1 MTTIVTK
8 TYDFLRSH
16 RILRRCS
23 FVIVTLLLVA
33 LFAGQH
39 YQEDITDFLPM
50 GTQHRKAMSIYQEI
64 SGANRLFV
72 IFQSNDGTQMEP
84 DSLVSAMETYQDVL
98 SSLDTDGLTADL
110 FTQFDFDQLNETA
123 DFVYRNIPYFLTDA
137 DYERMDSLLNQESY
151 ITDQLHADK
160 QLLMF
165 PVSGLFSD
173 NMQRDPLNLFT
184 PVVSSL
190 EHSAQGM
197 NYEVYDGYIFSP
209 DMCHS
214 LMMLSSPYGSSE
226 TEHNAL
232 LVRLLESAADSTTSS
247 HNNLSIHVTG
257 GPSVAVGNARQIRM
271 DSLLSV
277 SLAVLLI
284 VGLLYYSL
292 RSVRNLLLIVLSI
305 AWGWLFAMGMLS
317 VVHDNVS
324 VIVIGI
330 SSIILGIAFN
340 YPLHL
345 IAHMQHT
352 PTVRTALKEIA
363 PPLIV
368 GNITTVGAFL
378 ALVPLQSQ
386 ALRDLGLFSSFLL
399 IGTILFVLLYLP
411 HAAKARQGHA
421 APSFISKVGMF
432 KPENKRWLVIV
443 VVILTIIFGYF
454 SLGTTFD
461 VNLSHINY
469 MTKEQRADMDY
480 MQQMV
485 SSATNEKTLYVVYE
499 GKTMDEALELCQQRR
514 GKTDSLQ
521 KEGKL
526 SGLHSCFPLLCTRK
540 EQERR
545 LAQWSDFLSKHRE
558 AFERILPTA
567 ARQAGFADGS
577 FADFHDILHA
587 HYEPQDYS
595 YFSTFSTTALGGTV
609 STDSVKGV
617 YSVVDHL
624 YVDST
629 LFEGVKQQFPDTGKG
644 VYAFDIEHMNSA
656 IATTLSDNF
665 NYIGWVCGLIV
676 FFFLWFS
683 MGSIEL
689 ALLSFLPMAVSWLWI
704 MGIMTLLGIHFNMVN
719 VVLATFIFGQGDDYT
734 IFMTEGC
741 QYEYAYRKKMIA
753 SYKNSIIIS
762 ALIMFFGIGTLI
774 FAKHPA
780 LHSLAEVTIIGM
792 FTVVFMAYLIPP
804 LLFKWLVSKNG
815 IYRKRPLTIRRL
827 LHLSHDDDVSLVL
840 DKYRYKGYDILSA
853 VKRHIRR
860 HDNYK
865 PWTDREDLHQ
875 HVIVMNNGYGE
886 FSLLMAL
893 RHPDKTFVAYEDDEE
908 KRLLAKYSAEG
919 LVNNLS
925 ILPSEEDGKGEGY
938 VESTVLELDEEGGVK
953 EFRNER
959 SEGMN
964 E

>member
-1 MTTIVTK
+1 MTAFVTK
-8 TYDFLRSH
+8 TYDYLRSH
-16 RILRRCS
+16 RTLRRCS
-23 FVIVTLLLVA
+23 FVVVTLLLIG
-33 LFAGQH
+33 LFIGQR
-39 YQEDITDFLPM
+39 YQEDITDFLPL
-50 GTQHRKAMSIYQEI
+50 GAQHRKAMSIYQEI

-72 IFQSNDGTQMEP
+72 LFQSKDSTELPP
-84 DSLVSAMETYQDVL
+84 DSLVSAMETYQDIL
-98 SSLDTDGLTADL
+98 SSSDTEGETASL
-110 FTQFDFDQLNETA
+110 FTQVDYDQLSETA

-137 DYERMDSLLNQESY
+137 DYKRMDSLLSQEHY
-151 ITDQLHADK
+151 ITEQLHADK

-184 PVVSSL
+184 PVVSTL
-190 EHSAQGM
+190 EQRASGM
-197 NYEVYDGYIFSP
+197 NYEVHDGYIFSP
-209 DMCHS
+209 DMRRS

-226 TEHNAL
+226 TEHNAH
-232 LVRLLESAADSTTSS
+232 LVHLLESVADSTTLS
-247 HNNLSIHVTG
+247 HSGVSIHITG
-257 GPSVAVGNARQIRM
+257 GPAIAVGNARQIRQ

-305 AWGWLFAMGMLS
+305 SWGWLFAMGLLS
-317 VVHDNVS
+317 VVHNNVS
-324 VIVIGI
+324 MIVIGI

-352 PTVRTALKEIA
+352 TTVRSALKEIA

-378 ALVPLQSQ
+378 ALVPLSSQ

-399 IGTILFVLLYLP
+399 IGTILFVLIYLP
-411 HAAKARQGHA
+411 HAAKARQGHSTPA
-421 APSFISKVGMF
+421 IISKIGLF
-432 KPENKRWLVIV
+432 ELENKRWLVV
-443 VVILTIIFGYF
+443 VVAVLTLVFGYF

-469 MTKEQRADMDY
+469 MTEEQRADMDY
-480 MQQMV
+480 MQQSM
-485 SSATNEKTLYVVYE
+485 SSTNGEKTLYVVYE
-499 GKTMDEALELCQQRR
+499 GKTMDEALDRCQSNHS
-514 GKTDSLQ
+514 KADSLL
-521 KEGKL
+521 KIGAV
-526 SGLHSCFPLLCTRK
+526 SGIRSSFPLLCTKK

-545 LAQWSDFLSKHRE
+545 LAQWSQFLSKHQD
-558 AFERILPTA
+558 AFERILPSE
-567 ARQAGFADGS
+567 ARRAGFADGS
-577 FADFHDILHA
+577 FDDFYTILHS
-587 HYEPQDYS
+587 HYEPQDHS
-595 YFSTFSTTALGGTV
+595 YFASFSATALAGTV
-609 STDSVKGV
+609 NIDSIGGV

-624 YVDST
+624 YADSSHIAS
-629 LFEGVKQQFPDTGKG
+629 VMQQYPNTDTG
-644 VYAFDIEHMNSA
+644 VYAFDIGHMNSA

-683 MGSIEL
+683 LGSFEL
-689 ALLSFLPMAVSWLWI
+689 AILSFLPMAISWLWI
-704 MGIMTLLGIHFNMVN
+704 MGIMTLLGIHFNVVN
-719 VVLATFIFGQGDDYT
+719 VILATFIFGQGDDYT
-734 IFMTEGC
+734 IFMAEGC

-815 IYRKRPLTIRRL
+815 TYRKRPLTIRRL
-827 LHLSHDDDVSLVL
+827 LHISNNDEVSLVL
-840 DKYRYKGYDILSA
+840 DRYRYKGHEVLAS
-853 VKRHIRR
+853 VRR
-860 HDNYK
+860 HLRQHDEYTS
-865 PWTDREDLHQ
+865 WTKEKDMKEQ
-875 HVIVMNNGYGE
+875 VVVVNSGYGE
-886 FSLLMAL
+886 FPLLMAL
-893 RHPDKTFVAYEDDEE
+893 HHPDKTFVTYERDEE

-919 LVNNLS
+919 LVNNLNV
-925 ILPSEEDGKGEGY
+925 LPLEEMGAKVSVDSTVIVLDEDGG
-938 VESTVLELDEEGGVK
+938 VLKFL
-953 EFRNER
+953 
-959 SEGMN
+959 SS
-964 E
+964 